1 MKLTSKDEFKLLHY
15 KSAMHF
21 PKKKAYAAPPFTAPT
36 AAKKGAPMFYKPY
49 HEDSPKLF
57 GIQEELIGGV
67 EEETT
72 TTVSINPYLTILG
85 IIAIVTTFC
94 FCLALVL
101 IPLVSDYRGS
111 LTYISNGMEDN
122 CGWSGTVLGSCG
134 IIIALCEIVA
144 ASHTRSPSLIL
155 VVLIQASTWCMIM
168 GVSDTGWVFHY
179 VVLVIFLSS
188 TMYFHYSLCSLHPF
202 ETFAYKKV
210 NTITALNLFLFFIAF
225 VINASLT
232 SAEDKRFA
240 LDVTVSL
247 EVTLMCCL
255 TLQNL
260 CVVRALNQY
269 KSIYILFERHPS

>member
-1 MKLTSKDEFKLLHY
+1 MLFAEF
-15 KSAMHF
+15 
-21 PKKKAYAAPPFTAPT
+21 
-36 AAKKGAPMFYKPY
+36 
-49 HEDSPKLF
+49 
-57 GIQEELIGGV
+57 QE

-72 TTVSINPYLTILG
+72 TMVSINPYLTVLG
-85 IIAIVTTFC
+85 VLAIVTTFC

-111 LTYISNGMEDN
+111 LTYISNGMDDN

-134 IIIALCEIVA
+134 VMIALCEIVA

-155 VVLIQASTWCMIM
+155 VVLVQACTWCMIM

-179 VVLVIFLSS
+179 VVLVVFLTS
-188 TMYFHYSLCSLHPF
+188 TMYFHHSLCALHPF
-202 ETFAYKKV
+202 ETFAYRKV
-210 NTITALNLFLFFIAF
+210 NTITAVNLFLFSVAF
-225 VINASLT
+225 VVEAAVPSK
-232 SAEDKRFA
+232 EEKRFA

-247 EVTLMCCL
+247 ELTLMCCL

-269 KSIYILFERHPS
+269 RSIHILFERQPRVGLAPRLERQPRVGLDPRLERQPGGGLGPKLERQPGGGLGPKLEHQPPRWFGP